1 MSTEKWGDVPGLSE
15 LEDALARI
23 PPQIRWLADAIAR
36 LKRSI
41 EEAREMAHRMKPL
54 LKPEQNQAAEERL
67 ESFNIELIGLL
78 SKLPALTTGSA
89 VMKRET

>member
-15 LEDALARI
+15 LEDSLARI
-23 PPQIRWLADAIAR
+23 PPQIRWLSDTITAIKR
-36 LKRSI
+36 LL

-54 LKPEQNQAAEERL
+54 LKREQNQPAEERL

-78 SKLPALTTGSA
+78 ARLPELTTGSA
-89 VMKRET
+89 PMKRET